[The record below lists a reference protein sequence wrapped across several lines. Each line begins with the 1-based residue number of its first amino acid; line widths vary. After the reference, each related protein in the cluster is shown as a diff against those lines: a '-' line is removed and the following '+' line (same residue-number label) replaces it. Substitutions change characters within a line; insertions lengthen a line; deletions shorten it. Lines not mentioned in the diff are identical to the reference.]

1 LSHARLGYVYGFF
14 ESHSGCTDKSPKGG
28 LRTPRQQ
35 NNYVDNII
43 RRSAMRIVKRKPNSL
58 LGLLLFVL
66 VSFIFFVVA
75 VIDMAVA

>member
-1 LSHARLGYVYGFF
+1 
-14 ESHSGCTDKSPKGG
+14 
-28 LRTPRQQ
+28 
-35 NNYVDNII
+35 
-43 RRSAMRIVKRKPNSL
+43 MRIVKRKPNSL